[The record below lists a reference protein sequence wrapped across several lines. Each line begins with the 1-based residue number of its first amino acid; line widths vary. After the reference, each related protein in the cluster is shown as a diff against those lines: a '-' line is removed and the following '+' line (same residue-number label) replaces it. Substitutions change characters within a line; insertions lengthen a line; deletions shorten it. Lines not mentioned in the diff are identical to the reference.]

1 MKLLVAVDLSE
12 STETIVRTAEG
23 IAKSLQAE
31 VWLVHIADPE
41 PDFVG
46 LDAGPQSVRDDI
58 AKVFHNEHRQ
68 LQKIADSLREAG
80 IETTALLLQG
90 ATAKKILDEAAKL
103 AVDMIVVGSHGRGA
117 MLQMLVGSV
126 SEGVLRKSTCPVLVV
141 PTQGGT

>member
-12 STETIVRTAEG
+12 FTEKIIKTAEG

-41 PDFVG
+41 PEFVG

-68 LQKIADSLREAG
+68 IQQLADRLREAG
-80 IETTALLLQG
+80 INTTALLLQG
-90 ATAKKILDEAAKL
+90 ATAEKILDEAAKL
-103 AVDMIVVGSHGRGA
+103 AVDIIVVGSHGRGA

-141 PTQGGT
+141 PTQGGA